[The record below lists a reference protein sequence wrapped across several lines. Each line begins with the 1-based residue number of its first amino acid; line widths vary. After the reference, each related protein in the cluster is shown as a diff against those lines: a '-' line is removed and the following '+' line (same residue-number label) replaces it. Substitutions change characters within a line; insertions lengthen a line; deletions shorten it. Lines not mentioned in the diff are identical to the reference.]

1 MKKSILFLVTVFWTS
16 IGFTQTGIGTTTP
29 NASAKLD
36 VTATDKGFLTPRM
49 TAAQRGNIPL
59 PAAGLLVYQIDGTGG
74 FYYYN
79 GVAWI
84 IIAAEPFG
92 DVKSNFQSTDHNG
105 WVRLDGRLKT
115 LLTPTQQ
122 AQADLLGIGTNLP
135 NATDSYLVQRSAGT
149 SGVISGSNTVTLA
162 QTNLPNVNFTG
173 TSGNAGSHTHTVD
186 PLSFN
191 SSGGGVHRHTYRDAY
206 FAEGVSGGVNNL
218 PGSGNTDNDNSLR
231 WRTESGVSN
240 TPQDISTE
248 WSDAHTHVIDVPITT
263 SSSVGDHNHSL
274 SVPSGGS
281 AAPITIAP
289 RSLTV
294 NMFIYLGL

>member
-1 MKKSILFLVTVFWTS
+1 MKRIFLFLGVLAAMGVNA
-16 IGFTQTGIGTTTP
+16 QTGIGTTTP

-59 PAAGLLVYQIDGTGG
+59 PAAGLLVYQIDGTIG
-74 FYYYN
+74 FYYYD
-79 GVAWI
+79 GATWI
-84 IIAAEPFG
+84 TIAAETFG
-92 DVKSNFQSTDHNG
+92 DVKSNFKSTDHNG

-115 LLTPTQQ
+115 NLSATQQ

-135 NATDSYLVQRSAGT
+135 NATDSYLVQKSAGA

-162 QTNLPNVNFTG
+162 QTNLPIVNFTG
-173 TSGNAGSHTHTVD
+173 TSGNAGSHNHTVD
-186 PLSFN
+186 PAGFW
-191 SSGGGVHRHTYRDAY
+191 SSGGGGHNHTYQDAY
-206 FAEGVSGGVNNL
+206 FAEFVGGGVNNL
-218 PGSGNTDNDNSLR
+218 FGSGAFDFDNSLR
-231 WRTESGVSN
+231 WRTSANGVSN
-240 TPQDISTE
+240 SPQNIDTGGANDHS
-248 WSDAHTHVIDVPITT
+248 HVIDVPSTS

-289 RSLTV
+289 MSLTV

>member
-59 PAAGLLVYQIDGTGG
+59 PAAGLLVYQIDGTRG

-135 NATDSYLVQRSAGT
+135 DATDSYLVQKSGA

-173 TSGNAGSHTHTVD
+173 TSGDAGSHNHTVD
-186 PLSFN
+186 PAGFW
-191 SSGGGVHRHTYRDAY
+191 SGGGGSHSHTYQDAY

-231 WRTESGVSN
+231 WRGNSGAFNSAQN
-240 TPQDISTE
+240 LDTGGANDHS
-248 WSDAHTHVIDVPITT
+248 HVIDVPSTT
-263 SSSVGDHNHSL
+263 SSLVGNHNHSL
-274 SVPSGGS
+274 SVSSGGS
-281 AAPITIAP
+281 AAAIPIAP